1 MSSNDKKV
9 IFVFGSNCP
18 HCEDVANT
26 ELFKNISDTV
36 DIVFDTNGFVIGA
49 DYADP
54 NDVVERRYGLETPTI
69 VFNPLH
75 EDPEIFQNRLGHF
88 AKVYSYLGIR
98 LKGRK
103 RKVGESSSSSS
114 SRRSRRSRSRSKQ
127 RFVERK
133 QLEKD
138 VIRFGEECEGEV
150 CRE

>member
-18 HCEDVANT
+18 HCEEVANT

-54 NDVVERRYGLETPTI
+54 NDIVERRYGLETPT
-69 VFNPLH
+69 VVYNPIH
-75 EDPEIFQNRLGHF
+75 GDPEIFQNRLGHF

-114 SRRSRRSRSRSKQ
+114 SSSGSRRSRSRSK
-127 RFVERK
+127 FVERK

-138 VIRFGEECEGEV
+138 VSRFSGGCEGEV